1 MNRSF
6 SHLHGNLTEQASV
19 LQVFGNQLQSSL
31 DRIHSVLV
39 FVVGEVTGGV
49 EAYVLLVCVLAM
61 VRCLSATRQAQCIL
75 HRTVLW
81 IVAEVAVEMVLRV
94 FFRKV

>member
-49 EAYVLLVCVLAM
+49 EAYVLLVCVLA
-61 VRCLSATRQAQCIL
+61 VVVCLSATPQARGIL
-75 HRTVLW
+75 RWTVLC
-81 IVAEVAVEMVLRV
+81 IVAEAAVEVVLRMLLG
-94 FFRKV
+94 KV

>member
-31 DRIHSVLV
+31 DRIHGVLV

-49 EAYVLLVCVLAM
+49 EAYVLLVCVLA
-61 VRCLSATRQAQCIL
+61 VVVCLSATPQARGIL
-75 HRTVLW
+75 RWTVLC
-81 IVAEVAVEMVLRV
+81 IVAEAAVEVVLRMLLG
-94 FFRKV
+94 KV

>member
-19 LQVFGNQLQSSL
+19 LQVLGNQLQSSL
-31 DRIHSVLV
+31 DRIHGVLV

-49 EAYVLLVCVLAM
+49 EACVLLVCVIAM
-61 VRCLSATRQAQCIL
+61 VVCLSATHQARGIP
-75 HRTVLW
+75 HATVLW
-81 IVAEVAVEMVLRV
+81 IVAEVAVEVVLGMLL
-94 FFRKV
+94 RKV